1 MPRSRRNAPLAALL
15 AAAALPLGA
24 CGQKGIQIP
33 EDSPERASAELFYQR
48 CSGCH
53 TFSVV
58 GTEGSATEIGSREY
72 KDGPNFDERTEDAAD
87 VLFAIENG
95 GFSSGPMPQNIVVG
109 EDAKKLADFVAKYSG
124 RQAERPIDPTGGEP
138 AGGPTPSGAQEP
150 EDTQ

>member
-1 MPRSRRNAPLAALL
+1 MPRSRRNAPLAVLL
-15 AAAALPLGA
+15 AAAALALGA
-24 CGQKGIQIP
+24 CGQDGIKIA
-33 EDSPERASAELFYQR
+33 ENSPDRAAAELFYQR

-53 TFSVV
+53 SFSVV
-58 GTEGSATEIGSREY
+58 GTEGSATKIGSREY
-72 KDGPNFDERTEDAAD
+72 KDGPSFDQRTEDKED

-109 EDAKKLADFVAKYSG
+109 EDAERLADFVAKYSG
-124 RQAERPIDPTGGEP
+124 REAERPIDPTGGRP